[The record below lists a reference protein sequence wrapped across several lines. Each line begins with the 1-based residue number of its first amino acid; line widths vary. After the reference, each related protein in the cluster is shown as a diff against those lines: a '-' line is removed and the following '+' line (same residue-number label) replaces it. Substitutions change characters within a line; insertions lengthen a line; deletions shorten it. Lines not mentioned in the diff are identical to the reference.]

1 MKISINKY
9 FPATAIIIIY
19 FAGIFGLST
28 SAEAANWFKLR
39 GTEPGGAVRTLQ
51 VWGFLQPT
59 YASDSSNS
67 ILGAVGGAAPLNG
80 TESVP
85 GTLPPD
91 RLDSQ
96 GFFMRRARIGIRGT
110 MLPINNDIDYFVLT
124 EFGENGITRN
134 GGAGQ
139 LLDASVTFNQLS
151 RGVDDD
157 GLQNLGGRIRIGQ
170 FLFSQASESL
180 SHSTPGRRIH
190 VFMPEATLAFGLTR
204 LASDNMPDNFPKS
217 TVVNGGRDIGIE
229 LFDWAEF
236 PSESGGPLEFT
247 YSLAIGNGGTIG
259 EQNRDGNF
267 RHYAWLSFARLFDHT
282 RGPRR
287 HDIMMYAFYQQ
298 GNIEFNNDVNN
309 DGIGDDRLGASSG
322 GACTPVD
329 GCNDSAGN
337 NRTTATFAAQLAA
350 DRLNNRGNAR
360 DEMQKYW
367 GIGVEYFDK
376 PFANAGQIRFE
387 AEYQQQKGLIFDGTQ
402 SPSSVWNQGL
412 GIRYIPDGKS
422 DGFYIGGGYDI
433 QKHLG
438 IKQRTT
444 INLRYDQ
451 LNRATGDTV
460 REVTFKTWSLT
471 GEYFFAKMARAA
483 LTYQHRRYDADNRT
497 DVGSYLTNGNA
508 ALKQIDDRI
517 ALQVT
522 FIFKNV
528 LLR

>member
-1 MKISINKY
+1 MKIIFNKD
-9 FPATAIIIIY
+9 FPATTFIIVL
-19 FAGIFGLST
+19 FVGLLGLST
-28 SAEAANWFKLR
+28 STEAANWFKLR
-39 GTEPGGAVRTLQ
+39 GTEPGSTPHALQ

-59 YASDSSNS
+59 YTSDSSKS
-67 ILGAVGGAAPLNG
+67 IRGSVGGAVPLDG
-80 TESVP
+80 TKSVP

-96 GFFMRRARIGIRGT
+96 GFTMVRARIGVRGT

-124 EFGENGITRN
+124 EFGKNGITRD
-134 GGAGQ
+134 GSAGQ

-151 RGVDDD
+151 RGVDDK

-170 FLFSQASESL
+170 FLFSQTSESL

-190 VFMPEATLAFGLTR
+190 IFMPEATQAFGLTR
-204 LASDNMPDNFPKS
+204 LASDNMPGNFPES
-217 TVVNGGRDIGIE
+217 TVVNGGRDIGLE

-236 PSESGGPLEFT
+236 PARSGGPWEFT
-247 YSLAIGNGGTIG
+247 YSLGVSNGGTIG

-267 RHYAWLSFARLFDHT
+267 RHYGWLSFAKLFDNT

-287 HDIMMYAFYQQ
+287 HDAMIYAFYQQ
-298 GNIEFNNDVNN
+298 GDIEFNNDVNN

-322 GACTPVD
+322 GACNPVD
-329 GCNDSAGN
+329 GCNDSSGN
-337 NRTTATFAAQLAA
+337 NRTTATFAAQLAT
-350 DRLNNRGNAR
+350 DRINNRSNAKN
-360 DEMQKYW
+360 EKQKYW

-376 PFANAGQIRFE
+376 PFVNAGQIRFE

-402 SPSSVWNQGL
+402 SPSSFYNQGL
-412 GIRYIPDGKS
+412 GIRYIPNGES
-422 DGFYIGGGYDI
+422 DGFYVGGGYDI
-433 QKHLG
+433 HQHLG
-438 IKQRTT
+438 FKHRTT

-451 LNRATGDTV
+451 LNRAKDDTV

-471 GEYFFAKMARAA
+471 GEYFFDKKARAA
-483 LTYQHRRYDADNRT
+483 LTYQHRRYDADDRT

-522 FIFKNV
+522 FVFKNL